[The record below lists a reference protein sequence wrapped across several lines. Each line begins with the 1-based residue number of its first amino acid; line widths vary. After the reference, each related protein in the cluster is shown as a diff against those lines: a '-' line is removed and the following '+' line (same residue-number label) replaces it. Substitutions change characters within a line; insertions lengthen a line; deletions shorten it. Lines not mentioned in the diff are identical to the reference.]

1 MSCIGVRS
9 TQAVAQTNHLPF
21 DWLSLPA
28 EQDLWQAG
36 VNKVYVEIM
45 LSPSFD
51 FAQDIREK
59 RSSCPS
65 RAGSGQGACR
75 RRTAAYE
82 TRERQVV
89 FQSSL

>member
-1 MSCIGVRS
+1 MSRIGVRS

-45 LSPSFD
+45 
-51 FAQDIREK
+51 
-59 RSSCPS
+59 
-65 RAGSGQGACR
+65 
-75 RRTAAYE
+75 
-82 TRERQVV
+82 
-89 FQSSL
+89 

>member
-36 VNKVYVEIM
+36 MNKVYVEIM

-59 RSSCPS
+59 PFILPVQGRVGP
-65 RAGSGQGACR
+65 GSLSKENG
-75 RRTAAYE
+75 
-82 TRERQVV
+82 
-89 FQSSL
+89 SL